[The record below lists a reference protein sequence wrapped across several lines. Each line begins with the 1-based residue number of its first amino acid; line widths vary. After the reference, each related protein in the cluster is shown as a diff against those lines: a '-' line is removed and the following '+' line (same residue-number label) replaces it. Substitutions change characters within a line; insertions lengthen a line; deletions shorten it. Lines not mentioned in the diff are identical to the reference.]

1 MSCRSLTN
9 ITKGNCESNKGGL
22 FTTVWVMKRSYLKIE
37 PNFTGS
43 GTSDADPTDYTG
55 VARVRWAKNEYS
67 KDDACTLKF
76 RKQSSGLTSEGT
88 VDDANG
94 ISFVTSNLALV
105 FARQN
110 VEKRVA
116 IQALA
121 LQEDLAVIVRDGNG
135 VNYLL
140 GADDSVSA
148 TAYGAATGTA
158 ATDANQYTITLT
170 DISTELPY
178 IVIDDDM
185 VSLFGADWQT
195 ADLPTQSTQNNG

>member
-22 FTTVWVMKRSYLKIE
+22 FTTVWVMNRSYLKIDKD
-37 PNFTGS
+37 FTGS
-43 GTSDADPTDYTG
+43 GSTDSDTTDYTG
-55 VARVRWAKNEYS
+55 VARVSWKDGHNEN
-67 KDDACTLKF
+67 DACTLKF

-110 VEKRVA
+110 IEKRIA

-185 VSLFGADWQT
+185 VSLFGSDWQT

>member
-9 ITKGNCESNKGGL
+9 ITKGTCESNKGGL
-22 FTTVWVMKRSYLKIE
+22 FTTVWVMNRSYLKIHKE
-37 PNFTGS
+37 FTGS
-43 GTSDADPTDYTG
+43 GSTDTDNTDYTG
-55 VARVRWAKNEYS
+55 VSRVRWKDGHT

-76 RKQSSGLTSEGT
+76 RKQSSGLTSEAT

-94 ISFVTSNLALV
+94 VSFVTSNLALV

-185 VSLFGADWQT
+185 ISLFGQDWQT

>member
-22 FTTVWVMKRSYLKIE
+22 FTTVWVMNRSYLEIKKD
-37 PNFTGS
+37 FTGS
-43 GTSDADPTDYTG
+43 GTSDANPTDYTG
-55 VARVRWAKNEYS
+55 VARVSWKNGHG

-116 IQALA
+116 VQALA

-185 VSLFGADWQT
+185 ETLFDKDWQT